1 MLPEL
6 PFDKEQNYKVMIMNY
21 ANRIA
26 PEDRRYVC
34 KENERLVTATVEKE
48 KSGADEQLNY
58 AIYFDKDVEVL
69 AKEVYAF
76 IDFAKSHPD
85 LRFLV
90 QFDSFAYAL
99 VGSETL
105 IPVFAKAMDVKNILL
120 REFFWKKIEEQEI
133 ENHEGVISFS
143 GVVKKPVMVNYTMF
157 SNSIRYGVAK
167 AIDEQHPYYFAA
179 HGYPCR
185 NDDDYTIARVTEQEY
200 EEMVRVYAPLGS
212 QSNPTAEMF
221 RNKYVENHT
230 PVYEGRNLP
239 DVLWV

>member
-1 MLPEL
+1 
-6 PFDKEQNYKVMIMNY
+6 MIINY

-26 PEDRRYVC
+26 PDARDYIC
-34 KENERLVTATVEKE
+34 KENERLVTSTFEKE
-48 KSGADEQLNY
+48 KAGADEQLNY
-58 AIYFDKDVEVL
+58 AIYIEKDVEVL

-90 QFDSFAYAL
+90 QLDTFAYAI

-105 IPVFAKAMDVKNILL
+105 IPLFARATDVENILL
-120 REFFWKKIEEQEI
+120 RDFFWKKIEEQEI
-133 ENHEGVISFS
+133 ENHEGVISFA
-143 GVVKKPVMVNYTMF
+143 GVVKKPVMVDYTMF

-167 AIDEQHPYYFAA
+167 AIDAQHPCYFAV
-179 HGYPCR
+179 HGYPNR
-185 NDDDYTIARVTEQEY
+185 NDDYYTIARVTEQEY
-200 EEMVRVYAPLGS
+200 EEMVHIYAPLGS

-221 RNKYVENHT
+221 RSEYVENHVQ
-230 PVYEGRNLP
+230 VYEGWHLP